1 MRWLSLCWVVAI
13 WAGFTACTPSRP
25 LVPSENER
33 LYPLNDLE
41 HFIDTTNRL
50 TIQELSAPA
59 SAQLFK
65 RTNSYQNAD
74 YLPGASYWIRF
85 SLPRPLAMDEF
96 RLIEFYDQTIDS
108 LEVHRV
114 LKDGSVESFRM
125 GDHHPFVQRTY
136 RHKNFEMMVNPQTD
150 EGTYYFKVRSH
161 AFADIRMAYRTVDR
175 FVYYALNEYFLYGTF
190 YGMIL
195 IIALYNFLAYLAIRE
210 IKNIFY
216 IFYILSVALYA
227 MSLDGIGFQYLWPEF
242 PQWNDRATGV
252 ALYLVIMWAIIFTR
266 RFLSTQTQVPRLDR
280 VLVYLMVVRTLMMV
294 VAWFFMPQLFAF
306 QNLDI
311 IPLSLIFYTGIHV
324 WRNGYRPARYFVV
337 AYGLLFLGFFIK
349 TLVYFD
355 VLPFTILSHYSL
367 HLSFVLEMLFLTA
380 ALGDRIR
387 ILKDN
392 RDRALRRII
401 HQHEVNMQLQTKV
414 NRELEQKVKERTLE
428 LDEKNVALEE
438 SNQKLVQQA
447 KEINQINSLL
457 DLDNWKLK
465 NKVKEVLEGRLHE
478 KTMTY
483 EEFRT
488 LYPDTLSCYRFL
500 EELKWKT
507 GFQCRK
513 CSNTKYFEGASKF
526 ARRCTR
532 CGYHESIT
540 AYTIFQ
546 GIKIPLEKAFFIAY
560 LAVAGK
566 KGVTLDSISQQLDLR
581 LNTVWSFKKRVLE
594 RVEEFSERGD
604 RLHASRWEE
613 IILIAEENASRRP
626 KEKSSARMKIQ
637 DE

>member
-1 MRWLSLCWVVAI
+1 MRWLNLCWVVVI

-114 LKDGSVESFRM
+114 LKDGSMESFRM

-136 RHKNFEMMVNPQTD
+136 RHKNFEIMVNPQTD

-227 MSLDGIGFQYLWPEF
+227 MSLDGIGFQYLWPGF

-428 LDEKNVALEE
+428 LDDKNVALEE

-465 NKVKEVLEGRLHE
+465 NKVKEVLEERLHE

-613 IILIAEENASRRP
+613 IILIAEENASRRT
-626 KEKSSARMKIQ
+626 KEKPSARMKIQ

>member
-1 MRWLSLCWVVAI
+1 MRLLYGLIWVILAS
-13 WAGFTACTPSRP
+13 ACTPSRP
-25 LVPSENER
+25 VAPTANER
-33 LYPLNDLE
+33 IYPLNELE
-41 HFIDTTNRL
+41 HFIDTANVF
-50 TIQELSAPA
+50 SAADMASPA
-59 SAQLFK
+59 HAHLFK
-65 RTNSYQNAD
+65 RAAGYQNAD
-74 YLPGASYWIRF
+74 FKPGAAYWIRF
-85 SLPRPLAMDEF
+85 ALPAPLAHDEF

-108 LEVHRV
+108 LEVYRV
-114 LKDGSVESFRM
+114 QKDGSMQTLRM
-125 GDHHPFVQRTY
+125 GDHHPFVQRTF
-136 RHKNFEMMVNPQTD
+136 RHKNFEIVVNPQTD
-150 EGTYYFKVRSH
+150 AGLYYFNVRSH
-161 AFADIRMAYRTVDR
+161 TFADIRIAYRTIDR

-190 YGMIL
+190 YGMIV
-195 IIALYNFLAYLAIRE
+195 IIALYNLLAYLAIRE

-216 IFYILSVALYA
+216 VFYLLSVALYA
-227 MSLDGIGFQYLWPEF
+227 MSLDGIGFQYLWADY

-252 ALYLVIMWAIIFTR
+252 ALYLVIVWAIIFTR
-266 RFLSTQTQVPRLDR
+266 RFLSTRTQAPRWDT
-280 VLVYLMVVRTLMMV
+280 VLAGLIVARTGLFV
-294 VAWFFMPQLFAF
+294 IAWFFAPQLFAF

-311 IPLSLIFYTGIHV
+311 IPLSIIFYTGIYV

-337 AYGLLFLGFFIK
+337 AYGLLFFGFFVK

-367 HLSFVLEMLFLTA
+367 HLSFVLEMLFLTV

-428 LDEKNVALEE
+428 LDEKNAALEE
-438 SNQKLVQQA
+438 SNNKLEKQA
-447 KEINQINSLL
+447 QEINQINSLL

-465 NKVKEVLEGRLHE
+465 NKVKEVLEERLLD

-488 LYPDTLSCYRFL
+488 LYPDTMACYRFL
-500 EELKWKT
+500 HELKWHSA
-507 GFQCRK
+507 FHCRK
-513 CSNTKYFEGASKF
+513 CGNAKYFDGASKF

-540 AYTIFQ
+540 AYTIFH
-546 GIKIPLEKAFFIAY
+546 GLKIPLEKAFFIAY

-566 KGVTLDSISQQLDLR
+566 KGVTLESISQELGLR
-581 LNTVWSFKKRVLE
+581 LNTVWSFKKRVME
-594 RVEEFSERGD
+594 RVEEQASRGN
-604 RLHASRWEE
+604 RPHVSRWEQV
-613 IILIAEENASRRP
+613 ILISEENAEGKAGGGTKHKP
-626 KEKSSARMKIQ
+626 VAEWPQ
-637 DE
+637 G

>member
-1 MRWLSLCWVVAI
+1 MRWLNLCLALVI
-13 WAGFTACTPSRP
+13 GAGFTACTPSRP
-25 LVPSENER
+25 VVPSESER

-50 TIQELSAPA
+50 SIQELSAPS

-108 LEVHRV
+108 LEVYRV
-114 LKDGSVESFRM
+114 MKDGSMESFRM

-136 RHKNFEMMVNPQTD
+136 RHKNFEIVVNPQTD
-150 EGTYYFKVRSH
+150 AGTYYFKVRSH

-227 MSLDGIGFQYLWPEF
+227 MSLDGIGFQYLWPGF

-465 NKVKEVLEGRLHE
+465 NKVKEVLEERLHE

-513 CSNTKYFEGASKF
+513 CSNTKYFDGASKF

-566 KGVTLDSISQQLDLR
+566 KGVTLDSISQQLELR

-613 IILIAEENASRRP
+613 IILIAEENASRRI

>member
-1 MRWLSLCWVVAI
+1 MRWLNLCLALVIGV
-13 WAGFTACTPSRP
+13 GFTACTPSRP
-25 LVPSENER
+25 VVPSESER

-50 TIQELSAPA
+50 SIQELSAPS

-108 LEVHRV
+108 LEVYRV
-114 LKDGSVESFRM
+114 MKDGSMESFRM

-136 RHKNFEMMVNPQTD
+136 RHKNFEIVVNPQTD
-150 EGTYYFKVRSH
+150 AGTYYFKVRSH

-227 MSLDGIGFQYLWPEF
+227 MSLDGIGFQYLWPGF

-465 NKVKEVLEGRLHE
+465 NKVKEVLEERLHE

-513 CSNTKYFEGASKF
+513 CSNTKYFDGASKF

-566 KGVTLDSISQQLDLR
+566 KGVTLDSISQQLELR

-613 IILIAEENASRRP
+613 IILIAEENASRRI

>member
-1 MRWLSLCWVVAI
+1 MRWLNLCLALAI
-13 WAGFTACTPSRP
+13 GAGFTACTPSRP
-25 LVPSENER
+25 VVPSESER

-50 TIQELSAPA
+50 SIQELSAPS

-108 LEVHRV
+108 LEVYRV
-114 LKDGSVESFRM
+114 MKDGSMESFRM

-136 RHKNFEMMVNPQTD
+136 RHKNFEIVVNTQTD
-150 EGTYYFKVRSH
+150 AGTYYFKVRSH

-227 MSLDGIGFQYLWPEF
+227 MSLDGIGFQYLWPRF

-266 RFLSTQTQVPRLDR
+266 RFLSTHTQVPRLDR

-465 NKVKEVLEGRLHE
+465 NKVKEVLEERLHE

-483 EEFRT
+483 EEFRM

-566 KGVTLDSISQQLDLR
+566 KGVTLDSISQQLELR

-613 IILIAEENASRRP
+613 IILIAEENASRRI
-626 KEKSSARMKIQ
+626 KEKSSAKMKIQ